1 MPVLFNRFHLRNDD
15 LKDKDISIDEST
27 FKRYGLEIELI
38 RFLLKKRR
46 ESKKDWTL
54 IDKNNIVSFLGMT
67 KKVCS
72 VCGNRFVR
80 SFLYEFWF
88 CIDEFFPGLL
98 LIIIESSNL
107 KQYNTKIW
115 LF

>member
-72 VCGNRFVR
+72 VCGNRICSIVSIR
-80 SFLYEFWF
+80 WFWLSTNF
-88 CIDEFFPGLL
+88 SQGYYLL
-98 LIIIESSNL
+98 PSSRV
-107 KQYNTKIW
+107 I
-115 LF
+115 

>member
-1 MPVLFNRFHLRNDD
+1 MSR
-15 LKDKDISIDEST
+15 
-27 FKRYGLEIELI
+27 RYGLEIELI

-72 VCGNRFVR
+72 CVGTGLFDRFYTMV
-80 SFLYEFWF
+80 
-88 CIDEFFPGLL
+88 IDEFFPGLL

-107 KQYNTKIW
+107 KQYNSKIW

>member
-1 MPVLFNRFHLRNDD
+1 M
-15 LKDKDISIDEST
+15 KDKDISIDEST

-67 KKVCS
+67 KKVYS

-80 SFLYEFWF
+80 SFLYDDFGYRR
-88 CIDEFFPGLL
+88 IFPRV
-98 LIIIESSNL
+98 ITYYHRVE
-107 KQYNTKIW
+107 
-115 LF
+115 